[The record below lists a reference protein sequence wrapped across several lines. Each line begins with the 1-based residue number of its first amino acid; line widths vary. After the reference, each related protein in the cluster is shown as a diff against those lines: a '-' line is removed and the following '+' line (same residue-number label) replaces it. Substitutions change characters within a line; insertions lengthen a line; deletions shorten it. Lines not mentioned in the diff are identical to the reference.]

1 MQRKVLK
8 VSFLSLTIIL
18 AIYFTLVVNLPIL
31 LHFYRIL
38 TSLDN
43 YKLGFALSIPL
54 VLIAALN
61 FVFTPFTFKPIFKPF
76 FCIVLVISAFA
87 SYAQL
92 KYKII
97 FDRSMIENIFETNSA
112 EASSYYNFSVVLW
125 VLFTG
130 ILPCILLMKTQII
143 YAHGIIARLGLRL
156 VSMLV
161 SLLIIALVASLYYQD
176 YASVGR
182 NNRTLN
188 LEILPTNYLY
198 SASQY
203 INRRYLTKPIPFRK
217 IGDDAKLVQKI
228 GSKPTLVFLI
238 VGETARNQN
247 QQLQGYPRPTNPYT
261 SQEPDL
267 IYFSKVSSCGTAT
280 AVSVPCMFS
289 NMPRTHFDNNI
300 ARNSEGLMD
309 ILQKAGVSTYWKDN
323 DEGCKGACDR
333 IPTQIVPTNSD
344 KNLCDGDTC
353 YDAVLLND
361 LDKLIPNDGKN
372 KTLAFHLI
380 GSHGPTYYKRYPK
393 EFRFFMPD
401 CQRSDIENCTQQQ
414 LVNTYDNTIRYTDYV
429 VSQFIQRLKGY
440 EKDYNVALYYVSD
453 HGESLG
459 EDGLYLHGTP
469 YKFAPKEQ
477 TRVPMEMWLSD
488 SYVKAQGIDR
498 ACVASLAKNNE
509 FSHDNLFHT
518 MLSMM
523 NVQTKEYNPSLDI
536 LKTCRTQNP

>member
-1 MQRKVLK
+1 
-8 VSFLSLTIIL
+8 
-18 AIYFTLVVNLPIL
+18 
-31 LHFYRIL
+31 
-38 TSLDN
+38 
-43 YKLGFALSIPL
+43 
-54 VLIAALN
+54 
-61 FVFTPFTFKPIFKPF
+61 
-76 FCIVLVISAFA
+76 
-87 SYAQL
+87 
-92 KYKII
+92 
-97 FDRSMIENIFETNSA
+97 
-112 EASSYYNFSVVLW
+112 
-125 VLFTG
+125 
-130 ILPCILLMKTQII
+130 
-143 YAHGIIARLGLRL
+143 
-156 VSMLV
+156 
-161 SLLIIALVASLYYQD
+161 
-176 YASVGR
+176 VGR

-217 IGDDAKLVQKI
+217 IGDDAKLVQKA

-469 YKFAPKEQ
+469 YKFAPEEQ

-498 ACVASLAKNNE
+498 ACVASLAKNSE

-523 NVQTKEYNPSLDI
+523 NVQTKEYDPNLDI